1 VSEACIFDMDGVL
14 IDSGV
19 WHRAAW
25 QALLAE
31 MGLDPA
37 RPDFWRLTIGRPG
50 EEAVPLL
57 LGKTLP
63 DREARRLAR
72 RKRDLYVELAR
83 GGLRAVEGAPAF
95 IEHLARRGIP
105 RAVGTSASRMD
116 VERML
121 GAVGLRRHFEV
132 VVTSEDV
139 RLGKPDPE
147 VYVLAARRLGAAPG
161 ACVVFEDSVVGIQAA
176 RRAGMRAIG
185 VTTAYG
191 EEELRA
197 AGAEVVIGDF
207 EGLEWDSIARRL

>member
-1 VSEACIFDMDGVL
+1 MSEACIFDMDGVL

-31 MGLDPA
+31 VGLDPA

-121 GAVGLRRHFEV
+121 GGVGLRRHFEV

-147 VYVLAARRLGAAPG
+147 VYVLAARRLGAPPG

-197 AGAEVVIGDF
+197 AGAELVIGDF
-207 EGLEWDSIARRL
+207 DGLEWDSIARP

>member
-1 VSEACIFDMDGVL
+1 
-14 IDSGV
+14 
-19 WHRAAW
+19 
-25 QALLAE
+25 
-31 MGLDPA
+31 
-37 RPDFWRLTIGRPG
+37 
-50 EEAVPLL
+50 
-57 LGKTLP
+57 
-63 DREARRLAR
+63 
-72 RKRDLYVELAR
+72 
-83 GGLRAVEGAPAF
+83 
-95 IEHLARRGIP
+95 
-105 RAVGTSASRMD
+105 MD

-121 GAVGLRRHFEV
+121 EGVGLRRHFEV

-207 EGLEWDSIARRL
+207 EGLEWDSIARP

>member
-1 VSEACIFDMDGVL
+1 MSEACIFDMDGVL

-121 GAVGLRRHFEV
+121 GGVGLRRHFEV

-147 VYVLAARRLGAAPG
+147 VYVLAARRLGAAPV

-197 AGAEVVIGDF
+197 AGAELVIGDF
-207 EGLEWDSIARRL
+207 EGLEWDSIARP

>member
-1 VSEACIFDMDGVL
+1 MDGVL

-72 RKRDLYVELAR
+72 RKRDLYVKLAR
-83 GGLRAVEGAPAF
+83 QGLRTVGGAPAF
-95 IEHLARRGIP
+95 IERLARRGIP

-197 AGAEVVIGDF
+197 AGAEVVIGNF
-207 EGLEWDSIARRL
+207 EGLEWDSIARP

>member
-1 VSEACIFDMDGVL
+1 MSEACIFDMDGVL

-83 GGLRAVEGAPAF
+83 GGLRAVQGAPAF

-197 AGAEVVIGDF
+197 AGAEAVIANF
-207 EGLEWDSIARRL
+207 EGLEWDSIARP

>member
-1 VSEACIFDMDGVL
+1 MDGVL

-121 GAVGLRRHFEV
+121 GGVGLRRHFEV
-132 VVTSEDV
+132 VVTAEDV

-147 VYVLAARRLGAAPG
+147 VYVLAARRLGAAPV

-197 AGAEVVIGDF
+197 AGAELVIGDF
-207 EGLEWDSIARRL
+207 EGLEWDSIARP